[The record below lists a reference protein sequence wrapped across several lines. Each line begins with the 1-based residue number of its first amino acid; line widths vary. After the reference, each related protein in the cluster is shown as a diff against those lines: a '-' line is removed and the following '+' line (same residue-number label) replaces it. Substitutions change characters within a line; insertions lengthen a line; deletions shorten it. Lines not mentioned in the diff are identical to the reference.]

1 MQYANIYLQGYPLH
15 KLLVYETRPGHD
27 LKHVP
32 TDAQIGVAL
41 TNRVPGAVLR
51 YP

>member
-1 MQYANIYLQGYPLH
+1 MPIYTYKGTPYINYLYMRPVQGMILSMY
-15 KLLVYETRPGHD
+15 
-27 LKHVP
+27 VP